1 MDCQRP
7 SQPLLPRHGWAAL
20 PPRVITAL
28 PPTHTQEMKYS
39 SRTYWLLQRLLG
51 KVNETGWGKEM
62 SVRPRWWGG
71 SRGQGWAATSSWAS
85 LGFSSWK
92 STAPS
97 VLGAPNNLH
106 LLTNCRTSRSSGRW
120 RPGSFTFQFLGST
133 AKSKSIPPTASLS
146 LCCPRGL
153 TGQAGQW

>member
-1 MDCQRP
+1 MQEPSLRSNCQCP

-62 SVRPRWWGG
+62 SVSLRGWGG
-71 SRGQGWAATSSWAS
+71 
-85 LGFSSWK
+85 
-92 STAPS
+92 
-97 VLGAPNNLH
+97 
-106 LLTNCRTSRSSGRW
+106 
-120 RPGSFTFQFLGST
+120 
-133 AKSKSIPPTASLS
+133 
-146 LCCPRGL
+146 
-153 TGQAGQW
+153 

>member
-1 MDCQRP
+1 MQEPSSLRSDCQRP

-62 SVRPRWWGG
+62 SVRLWWWGG
-71 SRGQGWAATSSWAS
+71 RGGQGWAVTFSWAP

-97 VLGAPNNLH
+97 ILGASRHPH
-106 LLTNCRTSRSSGRW
+106 LTNRMASMPLGRW
-120 RPGSFTFQFLGST
+120 RSGSFTSQFLHRAARSR
-133 AKSKSIPPTASLS
+133 SID
-146 LCCPRGL
+146 
-153 TGQAGQW
+153 Q